1 MAIGHLT
8 GGGLSSTAPVQHNR
22 GVDSDGKQLS
32 WRASVVPVPAM
43 GRARVETSA
52 VAQVEAARAVT
63 DPFEKALTAMATW
76 AVTGD
81 RALWLLSGGAGVG
94 KTTFAGQVAERVA
107 AHGVQVGWAPPG
119 RAVHAV
125 QAVAASSRPG
135 VVIVDDAETRA
146 DIGDLLTLV
155 ANGGQPLPVRVVVV
169 ARDFGAWWTRQLS
182 HLTAEEQEALASR
195 RTLVGGRGEAGPAR
209 LDLVLRTDS
218 RRAEASPLATLSS
231 ADPVSA
237 AVLLRMAA
245 LVVALPTRV
254 GQLKPVALRAAV
266 SDLFSDEEGYWRR
279 AAREVTLAG
288 AAQTALRS
296 ALACSAVARV
306 DGIADAATVLRRV
319 PMLAVN
325 AADRLARLA
334 VWWHGLYDRIGS
346 ESPARSPRLPG
357 WLADRVPQPGAV
369 DSSGLSWTVAAFE
382 TERKVTE
389 TLAELA
395 RDTHRDIW
403 PRRVPASD
411 GAMPDQSELARNLER
426 SVSAKAPVDEALAW
440 LAQESDLGA
449 DDMSA
454 LAEAMFQPAK
464 SLPRTAVVLL
474 NRMLDSGGNS
484 AHEHAAL
491 QLELGARLSELGMW
505 DDARQVTEEAVA
517 RLRVMVDI
525 DRPQYLADLATGVL
539 NLGSCAAQQGR
550 HDEALDITYEAVG
563 LYRELATNR
572 RDEHLH
578 SLARALTNLSS
589 CLSRVGRR
597 PAALGAAG
605 QAVAIY
611 RDLAANN
618 PRAFSRE
625 LAIAEHNWNVC
636 RDALGQPVAGRQP
649 DPQRRPGPDG
659 QAPAGSTGASPF
671 IPNQYMPGMA
681 PEVPAIGAPPLP

>member
-1 MAIGHLT
+1 M
-8 GGGLSSTAPVQHNR
+8 
-22 GVDSDGKQLS
+22 
-32 WRASVVPVPAM
+32 PAK
-43 GRARVETSA
+43 GRARVDSS
-52 VAQVEAARAVT
+52 VAAIEAARTFA
-63 DPFEKALTAMATW
+63 DPYEKALTALATW

-81 RALWLLSGGAGVG
+81 RPLWLLSGAPSVG
-94 KTTFAGQVAERVA
+94 KTSFAGQVADRVA

-119 RAVHAV
+119 RAVQAV
-125 QAVAASSRPG
+125 QSIVAAGKPG

-146 DIGDLLTLV
+146 DIGDLLALV
-155 ANGGQPLPVRVVVV
+155 ANGGHPLPVRVVIV

-182 HLTAEEQEALASR
+182 RLNPTEQEVLQAR
-195 RTLVGGRGEAGPAR
+195 RTQIGARGQAGPAR
-209 LDLVLRTDS
+209 LDLVLRSQSQRGESNPMVT
-218 RRAEASPLATLSS
+218 LAS
-231 ADPVSA
+231 ADPVSG

-254 GQLKPVALRAAV
+254 GQLKPLALRAAV
-266 SDLFSDEEGYWRR
+266 RDLFSDEEGYWRR
-279 AAREVTLAG
+279 AAREVSQAG
-288 AAQTALRS
+288 AAQPALRS

-306 DGIADAATVLRRV
+306 DGLADAATVLRRV

-334 VWWHGLYDRIGS
+334 VWWHGLYERIGS

-389 TLAELA
+389 TLAELT
-395 RDTHRDIW
+395 RDVHRDVW
-403 PRRVPASD
+403 PRRVAALEESE
-411 GAMPDQSELARNLER
+411 PDQTELSRNLER

-440 LAQESDLGA
+440 LAQESDLGD
-449 DDMSA
+449 DDMTA
-454 LAEAMFQPAK
+454 LADAMFQPAK
-464 SLPRTAVVLL
+464 SLPRTAIVLL
-474 NRMLDSGGNS
+474 NRLLDGDNS
-484 AHEHAAL
+484 AHDQAAL

-525 DRPQYLADLATGVL
+525 DRRTHLADLATGVL
-539 NLGSCAAQQGR
+539 NLGSCAAQQGQ
-550 HDEALDITYEAVG
+550 HDEALEITYEAVG
-563 LYRELATNR
+563 LYRELTETD

-605 QAVAIY
+605 QAVTIY
-611 RDLAANN
+611 KELAGNN
-618 PRAFSRE
+618 PRAYARE

-636 RDALGQPVAGRQP
+636 RDALGQPSAGRPPAPPRSRPAP
-649 DPQRRPGPDG
+649 DAAPSGPVADT
-659 QAPAGSTGASPF
+659 QLPALGPSPF
-671 IPNQYMPGMA
+671 IPSQSRSDSD
-681 PEVPAIGAPPLP
+681 VPAIGAPPAS